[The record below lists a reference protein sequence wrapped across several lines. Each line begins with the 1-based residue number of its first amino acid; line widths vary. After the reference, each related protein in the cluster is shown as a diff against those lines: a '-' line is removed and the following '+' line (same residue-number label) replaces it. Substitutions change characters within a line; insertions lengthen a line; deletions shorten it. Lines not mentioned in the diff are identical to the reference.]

1 MVVVVV
7 VLVVVVVVV
16 CLYLTCFFLFS
27 PRLYV
32 MATAYLH
39 HMPRDKTQRSAFDVL
54 VTNLIYRAHCEVE
67 AHHTRY
73 LAGPVSENEL
83 FVDV

>member
-1 MVVVVV
+1 
-7 VLVVVVVVV
+7 
-16 CLYLTCFFLFS
+16 
-27 PRLYV
+27 